1 MQICSSL
8 RFSWS
13 ILVKCCIHFRTSSS
27 KNSNHSSREV
37 YIPQILTVLLDSL
50 RLYLTFAAFR
60 FLMSVIRKQW
70 LEQYNY
76 SDVQSALMT
85 RFQTDFTSSVWNRR
99 RPSSRNVPQ
108 RRWARRNVCV
118 RRLSFLKQTEAIWGY
133 PNLTSERNILPN
145 KARGTAIAKYVFLEL
160 LSLDPPFRAPTVGL
174 FPGLYSVVWVGTLL
188 FVPSYANSRLKGSQ
202 QLET

>member
-1 MQICSSL
+1 
-8 RFSWS
+8 
-13 ILVKCCIHFRTSSS
+13 
-27 KNSNHSSREV
+27 
-37 YIPQILTVLLDSL
+37 
-50 RLYLTFAAFR
+50 
-60 FLMSVIRKQW
+60 MSVIRKQW

-85 RFQTDFTSSVWNRR
+85 RFQTDFTSSAWNRR
-99 RPSSRNVPQ
+99 RSSSRNVPQ
-108 RRWARRNVCV
+108 RRWARRNVCL

-145 KARGTAIAKYVFLEL
+145 KARGTAIAKYVFFEL
-160 LSLDPPFRAPTVGL
+160 LSLDPLSLSLDPPFRAPTDGL